1 MDRITQIQKKL
12 SEMQVDGLLL
22 TSFSNMYYVSSFT
35 GTTATVLVS
44 KKDVYILTDFR
55 YQIQVA
61 KQSTHCNFKLVD
73 DDHPI
78 AYWIEALCIQDD
90 IARLGVEEDHLTIGL
105 YNQYQNVLSDVTLV
119 PVDVS
124 KLRTQKDATEVEFI
138 QKAIDIVDETITEI
152 YDIIAPGMSEKEVEW
167 KLLEKIRSKG
177 GDGFSFSAIVASG
190 HRGSMPH
197 GVASDKVIEESDMVT
212 IDFGAKY
219 KGYCSDLT
227 RTFAMSSKV
236 DPKLV
241 ELYHI
246 VLKANEEAIKAC
258 GPYIPCVEVDKV
270 ARDIITD
277 AGYGAYFAHG
287 TGHGLGIDIHEYP
300 RLNQLSQA
308 VLLPGMVVTV
318 EPGIYIEGLGGI
330 RIEDD
335 ILITEDGYIRLT
347 KSPKTLKY
355 IR

>member
-1 MDRITQIQKKL
+1 MDRITRIQEKL
-12 SEMQVDGLLL
+12 GEMHVDGLLL

-35 GTTATVLVS
+35 GTTATVLLS

-55 YQIQVA
+55 YAAQVT
-61 KQSTHCNFKLVD
+61 KQSGHCTFKLVD

-78 AYWIEALCIQDD
+78 SFWIDALCAQDD
-90 IARLGVEEDHLTIGL
+90 ISKLGVEEDHLTIGL
-105 YNQYQNVLSDVTLV
+105 FNQYRNVLSTVDLV
-119 PVDVS
+119 PLDVS
-124 KLRTQKDATEVEFI
+124 KLRMQKDASEVEFM
-138 QKAIDIVDETITEI
+138 QKAIDIVDETIVEM
-152 YDIIAPGMSEKEVEW
+152 YDVILPGMSEREVEW

-177 GDGFSFSAIVASG
+177 GDGFSFNTIVASG

-197 GVASDKVIEESDMVT
+197 GVASDKLIEENDMVT

-227 RTFAMSSKV
+227 RTFAMSQNV

-258 GPYIPCVEVDKV
+258 GPHVSCAAVDKV

-277 AGYGAYFAHG
+277 AGYGEYFAHG

-300 RLNQLSQA
+300 RLNPLSKA